1 MSEMNEETPPAA
13 AKPKSKA
20 RHQARRLLLQA
31 LYQWQLTGAS
41 AGEID
46 RQFREEQPVRQ
57 ADLDY
62 FSELLRRIIS
72 LHGELDQAMAPL
84 LDRPIDQLTPVE
96 RAILLI
102 GSYELIHRIDVP
114 YPVVINESIELA
126 KSFAAPD
133 SHKYV
138 NGILDR
144 LAAQFRGPEV
154 EARRR

>member
-1 MSEMNEETPPAA
+1 MSAMSDTPPPAA

-41 AGEID
+41 AAEID

-62 FSELLRRIIS
+62 FSELLRRIIT
-72 LHGELDQAMAPL
+72 LHGELDQALAPL
-84 LDRPIDQLTPVE
+84 LDRPLEQLTPVE

-102 GSYELIHRIDVP
+102 GSYELMHCIELP
-114 YPVVINESIELA
+114 YPVVINEAIELA

-138 NGILDR
+138 NGVLDR
-144 LAAQFRGPEV
+144 IAAQFRRPEV